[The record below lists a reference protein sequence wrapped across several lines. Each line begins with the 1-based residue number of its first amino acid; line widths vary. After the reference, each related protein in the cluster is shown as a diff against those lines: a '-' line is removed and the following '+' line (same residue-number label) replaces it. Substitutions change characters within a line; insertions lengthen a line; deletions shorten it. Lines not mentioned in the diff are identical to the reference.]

1 MQEGRKSEAHDRGRA
16 GPKEGEGWWNGSKA
30 SFSLCICCWPTV
42 VAAECFWKRCCK
54 QVLRTTAPGTV
65 VATIAGH
72 SHQNGYVLDE
82 VRKQSQQSPMSSSPE
97 KPLLERC
104 ENVTCCCCVL

>member
-1 MQEGRKSEAHDRGRA
+1 MSEGGQGRGKGRDGGMAAKLRFPCASVA
-16 GPKEGEGWWNGSKA
+16 GLP
-30 SFSLCICCWPTV
+30 LLL
-42 VAAECFWKRCCK
+42 AECCWKRCCK